1 MKVLKNPPLYKKVAG
16 AILDRIHKKDFP
28 ASTLPSEESLS
39 EILGT
44 SKHTIREALAELA
57 SLSYISRR
65 HGHGNVILNSV
76 VDTKFR
82 IDANMN
88 FFKILEQAGYTT
100 SIEFSNLRLEMKTF
114 PNCDEEE
121 YYVYDEI
128 IRADDKIACFH
139 NIYIPRILFPDDLS
153 LDMKL
158 EKDLFNFLA
167 TYGVYSLHSI
177 VEFIPEIIDDATT
190 ELFSI
195 PRNTPINTW
204 DEYIHDQDD
213 RLVCITKIR
222 FNPEIFKL
230 KMVRK
235 DFKVF

>member
-1 MKVLKNPPLYKKVAG
+1 
-16 AILDRIHKKDFP
+16 
-28 ASTLPSEESLS
+28 
-39 EILGT
+39 
-44 SKHTIREALAELA
+44 
-57 SLSYISRR
+57 
-65 HGHGNVILNSV
+65 
-76 VDTKFR
+76 
-82 IDANMN
+82 MN
-88 FFKILEQAGYTT
+88 FFKILEQAGYKT
-100 SIEFSNLRLEMKTF
+100 SIEFSNLRVESRTF
-114 PNCDEEE
+114 PNIEEEE

-128 IRADDKIACFH
+128 VRGDDKIACFH
-139 NIYIPRILFPDDLS
+139 NIYVPTRLFTKELS

-177 VEFIPEIIDDATT
+177 VEFIPEIVDDTT
-190 ELFSI
+190 AELFSI
-195 PRNTPINTW
+195 KPDTPINTW

-235 DFKVF
+235 DFKAF

>member
-16 AILDRIHKKDFP
+16 AILDRIHKKDFQ

-44 SKHTIREALAELA
+44 SKHTVREALAELA

-100 SIEFSNLRLEMKTF
+100 SIEFSNLRREMKTF
-114 PNCDEEE
+114 SNCPEEE
-121 YYVYDEI
+121 YYVYDELV
-128 IRADDKIACFH
+128 RADDKIACFH
-139 NIYIPRILFPDDLS
+139 NIYIPARLFPADFNLN
-153 LDMKL
+153 MKL

-177 VEFIPEIIDDATT
+177 VEFIPEIVDDVTA

-195 PRNTPINTW
+195 PQNTPINTW

-235 DFKVF
+235 DFKAF

>member
-44 SKHTIREALAELA
+44 SKHTVREALAELA

-100 SIEFSNLRLEMKTF
+100 RIEFSNLRRETRDF
-114 PNCDEEE
+114 PNCPEED
-121 YYVYDEI
+121 YLVYDEI
-128 IRADDKIACFH
+128 VRGDEKVACFH
-139 NIYIPRILFPDDLS
+139 NIYIPARLFPDDFNIK
-153 LDMKL
+153 MKL

-177 VEFIPEIIDDATT
+177 VEFIPEIIDDSTA

-195 PRNTPINTW
+195 SPNTPINTW
-204 DEYIHDQDD
+204 DEYIHDQED

-235 DFKVF
+235 DFKAF

>member
-16 AILDRIHKKDFP
+16 AILDRIHKKDFL

-44 SKHTIREALAELA
+44 SKHTVREALAELA

-76 VDTKFR
+76 VETKYR

-88 FFKILEQAGYTT
+88 FFKILEQAGYGT
-100 SIEFSNLRLEMKTF
+100 SIEFSNLRIESRTF
-114 PNCDEEE
+114 PNIEDEK

-128 IRADDKIACFH
+128 IRADDKVACFH
-139 NIYIPRILFPDDLS
+139 NIYVPHRLFPDDLN

-177 VEFIPEIIDDATT
+177 VEFIPEIIDDTT
-190 ELFSI
+190 AELFSI
-195 PRNTPINTW
+195 QPATPINTW

-235 DFKVF
+235 DFKAI